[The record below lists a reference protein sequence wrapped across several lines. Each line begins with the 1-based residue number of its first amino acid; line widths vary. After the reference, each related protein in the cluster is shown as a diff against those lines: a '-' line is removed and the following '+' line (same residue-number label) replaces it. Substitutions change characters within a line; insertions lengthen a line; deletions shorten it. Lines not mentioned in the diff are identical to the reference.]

1 MDVLTGLLLINDIDP
16 FDAYG
21 AFLAEDKPGDMKNYS
36 SLLKPAAVKTQ
47 KEVSLRERHGV
58 TVPST
63 IVQRREA
70 RDVSLQ
76 FAILAADREEFL
88 SRYASFVE
96 MLQTGEEGWL
106 DFYFPEMNRHFHLF
120 YREASDYKQLT
131 DFEGEVAGKFT
142 VKFREPL
149 PSF

>member
-1 MDVLTGLLLINDIDP
+1 MDVLKGLLLINDIDP

-76 FAILAADREEFL
+76 FASWPPTGRNSYRVIRPL
-88 SRYASFVE
+88 SRCSRRARRGGLIS
-96 MLQTGEEGWL
+96 T
-106 DFYFPEMNRHFHLF
+106 
-120 YREASDYKQLT
+120 
-131 DFEGEVAGKFT
+131 
-142 VKFREPL
+142 FRR
-149 PSF
+149 